1 MKTLDRLD
9 HEEARQALA
18 LFSQMEAAATPP
30 PPLIFVPLGARLPV
44 GAYDLRLFHLCGGLT
59 RLRLARA

>member
-1 MKTLDRLD
+1 MVPL
-9 HEEARQALA
+9 HGIPQ
-18 LFSQMEAAATPP
+18 PH

-59 RLRLARA
+59 RLRLAPA